1 MGREPRSS
9 KTKKRSVKLQWTAKA
24 HDDLARLYAFL
35 ASSNAKAAEN
45 AVRALVAA
53 PERLLSQPRIG
64 ETLEG
69 FEPREV
75 RRLLIG
81 RYEMRYEIRQRS
93 IFVLRIWHAREDR

>member
-1 MGREPRSS
+1 ME
-9 KTKKRSVKLQWTAKA
+9 LQWTSKA

-35 ASSNAKAAEN
+35 AKSSSKAAAK
-45 AVRALVAA
+45 AVRALVSA
-53 PERLLSQPRIG
+53 PERLLSQPRLG

-75 RRLLIG
+75 RRWLIG
-81 RYEMRYEIRQRS
+81 RYEMRYEIRGKT

>member
-1 MGREPRSS
+1 MN
-9 KTKKRSVKLQWTAKA
+9 LQWTSKA

-35 ASSNAKAAEN
+35 AKSNAKAAAK

-75 RRLLIG
+75 RRWLIG
-81 RYEMRYEIRQRS
+81 RYEMRYEIRRATV
-93 IFVLRIWHAREDR
+93 FVLRIWHTREDR